1 MSVCLCVCVTGAAGV
16 QELMEEAAEGGA
28 VEVEVRE
35 EAGPVEGEA
44 AEVRVEADLRVAP
57 PQQPV
62 IHADRHVLSAQAE
75 IEGRACWAASRSRSS
90 QHLSYRRS

>member
-35 EAGPVEGEA
+35 EAGPVG
-44 AEVRVEADLRVAP
+44 
-57 PQQPV
+57 
-62 IHADRHVLSAQAE
+62 
-75 IEGRACWAASRSRSS
+75 G
-90 QHLSYRRS
+90 